1 MHEFIKALG
10 DYIDKLQSDEPLYQ
24 FIVTGDFNISLLD
37 MDDIST
43 SLIDTYTFRA
53 FLQVAIPT
61 HITLT
66 RETLIDHVYT
76 KLREK
81 STTNVIMSGISDH
94 EMTLTEVSTKI
105 SRVKSRL
112 QNAGSKNIIIPY

>member
-43 SLIDTYTFRA
+43 SLIDTFTFRG
-53 FLQVAIPT
+53 F
-61 HITLT
+61 
-66 RETLIDHVYT
+66 YN
-76 KLREK
+76 K
-81 STTNVIMSGISDH
+81 
-94 EMTLTEVSTKI
+94 
-105 SRVKSRL
+105 
-112 QNAGSKNIIIPY
+112 